1 MSVVPCTIVLSK
13 KEGNPMEQNLDVMIA
28 TVDTDCQCNYF
39 DEDLDT
45 FVAME
50 SCEGDCYYWQKEDV
64 MHVIGEWQ
72 LLNEIDED
80 DKIII
85 SGTGIGWQSRSGYKE
100 TDILE
105 LHGALALNGDFRI
118 TWTLDIPSKKLTA
131 RRSSHDEP
139 MGANF
144 EIDFI
149 KTLPCNECGDLM
161 NAEIHAEELGMCI
174 DCSNAYFTH
183 ADEEEVE
190 L

>member
-1 MSVVPCTIVLSK
+1 MIMNS
-13 KEGNPMEQNLDVMIA
+13 EVMIA
-28 TVDTDCQCNYF
+28 NVDTDCQCDTYNEEL
-39 DEDLDT
+39 DEY
-45 FVAME
+45 VPME
-50 SCEGDCYYWQKEDV
+50 YCEGTCYEWQKEDV
-64 MHVIGEWQ
+64 FHLLGEWQ

-105 LHGALALNGDFRI
+105 LHGALSLNGDFRI
-118 TWTLDIPSKKLTA
+118 TWTLDIPNKKLTA

-149 KTLPCNECGDLM
+149 KTLPCNECGDPV
-161 NAEIHAEELGMCI
+161 NADIHAEELGMCI

-183 ADEEEVE
+183 EDEEPID

>member
-1 MSVVPCTIVLSK
+1 MSVVTCKIELTRK
-13 KEGNPMEQNLDVMIA
+13 KENPMILNNEVWTA
-28 TVDTDCQCNYF
+28 EVSTDCQCDTYNEEL
-39 DEDLDT
+39 DEYLP
-45 FVAME
+45 ME
-50 SCEGDCYYWQKEDV
+50 YCEGTCYEWQKEDV
-64 MHVIGEWQ
+64 MNLIGEWQ
-72 LLNEIDED
+72 VLNEIDED
-80 DKIII
+80 DIILI
-85 SGTGIGWQSRSGYKE
+85 TGTGIGWQSRSGSKE

-118 TWTLDIPSKKLTA
+118 TWKLDVVEKKLTA
-131 RRSSHDEP
+131 RRASHDEP

-149 KTLPCNECGDLM
+149 KTLPCNECGEPV
-161 NAEIHAEELGMCI
+161 NADIHAEELGMCI